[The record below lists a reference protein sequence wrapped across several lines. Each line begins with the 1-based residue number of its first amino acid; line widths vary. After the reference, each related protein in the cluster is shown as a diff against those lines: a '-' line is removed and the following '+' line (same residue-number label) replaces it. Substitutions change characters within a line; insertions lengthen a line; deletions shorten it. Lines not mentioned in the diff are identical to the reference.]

1 MFLGKSKLVK
11 HARMQEKSNFFNL
24 AVEALKLFKR
34 GPKQPTQR
42 HQSSELPR
50 VRSPP
55 KEQYFL
61 FKQ

>member
-34 GPKQPTQR
+34 P
-42 HQSSELPR
+42 
-50 VRSPP
+50 
-55 KEQYFL
+55 
-61 FKQ
+61 